1 MIREVTMFAVFC
13 DNCGKQCEDENAGF
27 CAWSDEVGARESAC
41 ESGWYEDGGNYYCPY
56 CYSFDDDDNLVLKDM
71 TKCGV
76 NAGKNVTKSHV
87 NDDKNVTKTEGG
99 EG

>member
-1 MIREVTMFAVFC
+1 MIREVTMFAMVC
-13 DNCGKQCEDENAGF
+13 DNCGKQHEDEDAGF
-27 CAWSDEVGARESAC
+27 IAWSDEVGARESAC
-41 ESGWYEDGGNYYCPY
+41 ESGWYEDDGNYYCPY

-76 NAGKNVTKSHV
+76 NAGKNVTKL
-87 NDDKNVTKTEGG
+87 EGG

>member
-1 MIREVTMFAVFC
+1 MIREVTMFAMVC
-13 DNCGKQCEDENAGF
+13 DNCGKQHEDEDAGF
-27 CAWSDEVGARESAC
+27 IAWSDEVGARESAC

-71 TKCGV
+71 TKCDV
-76 NAGKNVTKSHV
+76 NTGKNVTKL
-87 NDDKNVTKTEGG
+87 EGG